1 MKKEF
6 CIVIAALL
14 VLSLTACGKSKSAN
28 SVPLV
33 DCSNRGSAVEG
44 GCYLMT
50 EETPDEIY
58 EEAKRIFAENL
69 AQWVSV
75 FEGGAG
81 EYTLGTPYH
90 NTSSRF

>member
-33 DCSNRGSAVEG
+33 DCSDHGSAVEG

-50 EETPDEIY
+50 EETPDEIC
-58 EEAKRIFAENL
+58 EEAEELSRA
-69 AQWVSV
+69 V
-75 FEGGAG
+75 EGGSGIEEEAG
-81 EYTLGTPYH
+81 DLLFAGARLAADE
-90 NTSSRF
+90 